1 MPDIALPNDRALS
14 EGERQ
19 AFKRLGL
26 TPGHLAAL
34 VAAPFFSRPGVRGPN
49 LRDPH
54 DARVLEELRRLVRGA
69 SHGYADEALAY
80 WKRLS
85 AGERGLAPLGTR
97 LLAWHLATDLEFDA
111 REHFLAAFHGV
122 ATRFALPGLRTDA
135 PPAVFRDLR
144 RLIDAYF
151 PYPTFAADVD
161 PVWTSVAPPAAET
174 LTRLAGGIAPIASPW
189 PAVPQTQVAARMR
202 ALVDVFGL
210 PVGDWWERQD
220 AARRA
225 IERGLAARGVN
236 ERETLYDRIRAEWV
250 AEVEASFRWPNSPQF
265 AVFFVDR
272 LREWTDAVRKAARAL
287 HASGPIADRAVDHA
301 VPIVVSHPEPVPVF
315 MDRPVEPQ
323 SSDPAP
329 LQDVAP
335 KPSAKPVPERVT
347 ATIAAPFAMVGLD
360 AALARARTTT
370 VADVCAWVDAGPRLL
385 FDDGRD
391 PTARDVAVIRE
402 PARVPASLWVIGDL
416 HADVLTLANAV
427 EYAESLATPARPAH
441 FVFLGD
447 FVDRGI
453 HDHELLLFLFGLMMN
468 HPERVCVI
476 PGNHD
481 TDLRFDE
488 PSGRFRV
495 SIDPAEY
502 CEELNAA
509 LERGAP
515 GDDERVKLARAFI
528 RFCAD
533 RPKAVF
539 LPDGTLFAHGGFP
552 HIDAQ
557 KDIVAVPDLCRPRCL
572 DDFLWARIAES
583 ARVKRPNRGSRGH
596 EFGWDTFAQFCKLAA
611 DRLAVPVKRLVRG
624 HDHVPDRWQEYP
636 EYADNFV
643 PVLTLNAMGRALDGD
658 SPRRD
663 GRRHPL
669 PVIGRY
675 VPDHLPEVVALPL
688 DPAEVDRAF
697 GRPGPGGTVA
707 ALGQMVD
714 QLLARVT
721 REEPGAE
728 GEP

>member
-1 MPDIALPNDRALS
+1 MSDIALPNDRALT

-34 VAAPFFSRPGVRGPN
+34 VAAPFFSRSGARVPN

-54 DARVLEELRRLVRGA
+54 DAKALEELRRLVRGA

-111 REHFLAAFHGV
+111 REHFLTACRGV
-122 ATRFALPGLRTDA
+122 AARFALPGVRPDT
-135 PPAVFRDLR
+135 PSAVFRDLR

-151 PYPTFAADVD
+151 AYPTFTADVD
-161 PVWTSVAPPAAET
+161 PVWTSVAPPGAEV
-174 LTRLAGGIAPIASPW
+174 LTRLAGGIAPIAGPW
-189 PAVPQTQVAARMR
+189 PAVPPAQVAARMR

-210 PVGDWWERQD
+210 PVSDWWERPD
-220 AARRA
+220 AGRRA
-225 IERGLAARGVN
+225 IERGLAARGAN
-236 ERETLYDRIRAEWV
+236 ERETIYERIQAEWLV
-250 AEVEASFRWPNSPQF
+250 EVESSFRWPNSPQF
-265 AVFFVDR
+265 AAFFVDR
-272 LREWTDAVRKAARAL
+272 LREWTDAVRKAARAV
-287 HASGPIADRAVDHA
+287 HASGPPAAVPDETA
-301 VPIVVSHPEPVPVF
+301 PIVVSHPEPAPGSA
-315 MDRPVEPQ
+315 DRPAEPQ
-323 SSDPAP
+323 RNDSVRAP
-329 LQDVAP
+329 VPPPDAAP
-335 KPSAKPVPERVT
+335 KLPAKPVPERVT
-347 ATIAAPFAMVGLD
+347 ATVAAPFNMVGLD

-370 VADVCAWVDAGPRLL
+370 VADVCAWVDTGPRLL

-391 PTARDVAVIRE
+391 PAAREVAVVRDG
-402 PARVPASLWVIGDL
+402 ATVPSPLWVIGDL
-416 HADVLTLANAV
+416 HADILTLANAV
-427 EYAESLATPARPAH
+427 AHAESHSAPAH

-453 HDHELLLFLFGLMMN
+453 HDHELLLFLFGLVMS

-488 PSGRFRV
+488 PGGRFRV
-495 SIDPAEY
+495 TIDPAEY

-509 LERGAP
+509 RERDGP
-515 GDDERVKLARAFI
+515 EDRERVTLARAFI

-552 HIDAQ
+552 HTDAQ
-557 KDIVAVPDLCRPRCL
+557 KDIATVADLCRPRCL

-596 EFGWDTFAQFCKLAA
+596 EFGWDTFAQFCKLAGE
-611 DRLAVPVKRLVRG
+611 RLGVPVKRLVRG

-675 VPDHLPEVVALPL
+675 VPDRLPEVVALPL

-697 GRPGPGGTVA
+697 GRPGPGGATA
-707 ALGQMVD
+707 ALGEVVD

-721 REEPGAE
+721 RDEPGAE
-728 GEP
+728 GGP

>member
-1 MPDIALPNDRALS
+1 MSDIALPNDRALT

-34 VAAPFFSRPGVRGPN
+34 VAAPFFSRAGVRGPN

-54 DARVLEELRRLVRGA
+54 DAKVLEELRRLVRGA

-111 REHFLAAFHGV
+111 REHFFTAFRGV
-122 ATRFALPGLRTDA
+122 AVRFALPGLRPDA
-135 PPAVFRDLR
+135 PPAVFRDMR

-151 PYPTFAADVD
+151 PYPTFTADVD
-161 PVWTSVAPPAAET
+161 PVWTSVAPPDAET
-174 LTRLAGGIAPIASPW
+174 LTRLAGEIAPVANPW
-189 PAVPQTQVAARMR
+189 PAVSPAQVAARMR

-210 PVGDWWERQD
+210 PVSDWWERPD

-225 IERGLAARGVN
+225 IERGLAARGVA
-236 ERETLYDRIRAEWV
+236 ERETIYDRIRAEWLG
-250 AEVEASFRWPNSPQF
+250 EVETSFLWPNSPQF
-265 AVFFVDR
+265 AAFFVDR
-272 LREWTDAVRKAARAL
+272 LREWTDAVRKAARAI
-287 HASGPIADRAVDHA
+287 HALGPPAAVVDDA
-301 VPIVVSHPEPVPVF
+301 APIVVSQPEPVG
-315 MDRPVEPQ
+315 RPAEPQ
-323 SSDPAP
+323 LNDPVRTP
-329 LQDVAP
+329 VPPQDAVP
-335 KPSAKPVPERVT
+335 KPLAKPVPERVT
-347 ATIAAPFAMVGLD
+347 ATVAAPFAMVGLD
-360 AALARARTTT
+360 AALARARATT
-370 VADVCAWVDAGPRLL
+370 VAEIVAWVDAGPRLM
-385 FDDGRD
+385 FDGGRD
-391 PTARDVAVIRE
+391 PAARDVAVIRSGA
-402 PARVPASLWVIGDL
+402 PVPVAMWVIGDL
-416 HADVLTLANAV
+416 HADILTLANAV
-427 EYAESLATPARPAH
+427 EHAESLATPAHPAH
-441 FVFLGD
+441 FVLLGD
-447 FVDRGI
+447 FVDRGV
-453 HDHELLLFLFGLMMN
+453 HDHELLLFLFGLMMR

-481 TDLRFDE
+481 VDLRFDE

-495 SIDPAEY
+495 TIEPAEY

-509 LERGAP
+509 LERDAP
-515 GDDERVKLARAFI
+515 GGDRDRVALGRAFI

-552 HIDAQ
+552 HTDAQ
-557 KDIVAVPDLCRPRCL
+557 KDIATVADLCRPRCL

-596 EFGWDTFAQFCKLAA
+596 EFGWDTFAQFCKLAGE
-611 DRLAVPVKRLVRG
+611 RLGAPVKRLVRG
-624 HDHVPDRWQEYP
+624 HDHVPDRWQQYP

-643 PVLTLNAMGRALDGD
+643 PVLTLNAMGRALDGE

-669 PVIGRY
+669 PVIARY
-675 VPDHLPEVVALPL
+675 VPDRMPEVVALPL

-697 GRPGPGGTVA
+697 GRPGPGGTTA
-707 ALGQMVD
+707 ALGEMVD

-721 REEPGAE
+721 RDEPGAE
-728 GEP
+728 GGP